1 MKFCSFLAGNRP
13 RWGIAHPSGGIID
26 LAGRLPQYPTL
37 LSLVQANDLAAA
49 RDAAAGA
56 AADHAASD
64 VTFLPLFVE
73 QVAIH
78 CVGLNYAA
86 HTAEAGVKQPSFP
99 RTFMKI
105 RASLVG
111 HGEQLE
117 LPTLSHQF
125 DFEGELAVVMAKPTR
140 KVAAQ
145 DALDYVFGYTC
156 FMDGSVRDYQLERTL
171 DQGKNFRKSSSMG
184 PYLVTA
190 DEVGPIEKLGVTTIV
205 SGEQMQQSG
214 FDKMIFPVPTLIEY
228 VSGINLLE
236 AGDVIATGTPEGVGF
251 KRNPPRWLKQ
261 GDRVEV
267 IIDRVGTL
275 VNAVGGPA
283 E

>member
-1 MKFCSFLAGNRP
+1 MKFCSFLLENRP
-13 RWGIAHPSGGIID
+13 RWGVAHANGGIVD
-26 LAGRLPQYPTL
+26 LTDRVRQYQTL
-37 LSLVQANDLAAA
+37 LSLVQANDANAA
-49 RDAAAGA
+49 REAISSAP
-56 AADHAASD
+56 ADYAESD
-64 VTFLPLFVE
+64 VVFLPLFTE

-86 HTAEAGVKQPSFP
+86 HTAEAGMKQPSFP

-105 RASLVG
+105 RPSLVG
-111 HGEQLE
+111 HGEKLE

-140 KVAAQ
+140 RVAAK

-251 KRNPPRWLKQ
+251 KRNPPRWLQ
-261 GDRVEV
+261 TGDRVEV
-267 IIDRVGTL
+267 IIDRVGKL
-275 VNAVGGPA
+275 VNEVGA
-283 E
+283 EAE